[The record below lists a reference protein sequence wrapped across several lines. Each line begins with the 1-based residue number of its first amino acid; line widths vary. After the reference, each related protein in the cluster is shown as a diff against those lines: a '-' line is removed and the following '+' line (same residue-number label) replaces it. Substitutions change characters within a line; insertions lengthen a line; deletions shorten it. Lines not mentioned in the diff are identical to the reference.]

1 MLSFFSNSIPLR
13 TLFVIGFILSMGL
26 LSLPIIAR
34 QTDYWLY
41 TSATTVPELEPLP
54 EPPKETPLAPKK
66 PTAKAPLKSQAKS
79 LPNRD
84 LPNLTDPAPDLPN
97 FEKPIPSPNKPE
109 GVGQATFEEPAPPQ
123 DDAASTSIPAPE
135 ISDEEIQKLET
146 IRQELVQAGASD
158 IRLEWLGK
166 ERKFVFRCT
175 IPTRSSIDQSTE
187 FSAMHASP
195 YEAGQRVLRQV
206 LTTPVE

>member
-13 TLFVIGFILSMGL
+13 SLFVVGFILSMGL

-66 PTAKAPLKSQAKS
+66 PLVKPLKSPQART
-79 LPNRD
+79 LPL
-84 LPNLTDPAPDLPN
+84 LPTEPIDPAPN
-97 FEKPIPSPNKPE
+97 FPEMEKPLPSPSKLDD
-109 GVGQATFEEPAPPQ
+109 VGQATFEEPAPPQ
-123 DDAASTSIPAPE
+123 DDAAATSIPAPE

-146 IRQELVQAGASD
+146 IRQELVQ
-158 IRLEWLGK
+158 
-166 ERKFVFRCT
+166 ER
-175 IPTRSSIDQSTE
+175 
-187 FSAMHASP
+187 
-195 YEAGQRVLRQV
+195 
-206 LTTPVE
+206 

>member
-66 PTAKAPLKSQAKS
+66 PPVKAPLKSQAGR

-84 LPNLTDPAPDLPN
+84 LPKPTDPAPDFPN
-97 FEKPIPSPNKPE
+97 IEKPIPSPSKPD
-109 GVGQATFEEPAPPQ
+109 GVGLATFEEPAPPP
-123 DDAASTSIPAPE
+123 DNAGATSIPAPD
-135 ISDEEIQKLET
+135 ISEEEIQRLEML
-146 IRQELVQAGASD
+146 RQELVQAGASD

-175 IPTRSSIDQSTE
+175 IPTRSSIDQATE

-195 YEAGQRVLRQV
+195 IEAGQRVLRQV